1 MVDLYIMKPALKIY
15 FPTVCLF
22 MLAMMCANVSAQKN
36 QRHVI
41 IGYAG
46 GYHGVMDT
54 TMIDPTKLTHINYAF
69 AGCVHNRAILPK
81 IATDT
86 INLRYLVGLKR
97 KNRNLKV
104 LISIGGWGGSR
115 FFSDAVLTDTARKA
129 FASSA
134 ATIVGRYNL
143 DGIDIDWEYP
153 DDIGAG
159 NIYRIDDKHNYTL
172 MFKELRHSLDSVT
185 SITHHT
191 YLLTAAV
198 GGFKR
203 FLQQTEMGQAQR
215 YLDYINLMTYD
226 YSQDSLGVAVH
237 HTNLYPSKMDTSP
250 LQNSVQKTVADF
262 EADGVPANKLVV
274 GIAFYGRG
282 EAVENAAL
290 NGLGTKLTRAHA
302 HGGGYTYL
310 KDSLINKNG
319 FKYYQDKDA
328 RAPYLFNPV
337 TLQFITFDDEW
348 SVKNK
353 CKYVIKNNLA
363 GVMFWE
369 YASDKKEYLLKEI
382 DKDLKY

>member
-1 MVDLYIMKPALKIY
+1 MRHSTKPSFSTFFMPILVLICLK
-15 FPTVCLF
+15 
-22 MLAMMCANVSAQKN
+22 VSAQKN
-36 QRHVI
+36 QKHVI

-46 GYHGVMDT
+46 GYHGLMDT

-69 AGCVHNRAILPK
+69 GECRNNRALLPK

-86 INLRYLVGLKR
+86 INLKYLVGLKR
-97 KNRNLKV
+97 KNRDLKILV
-104 LISIGGWGGSR
+104 SIGGWGGSR
-115 FFSDAVLTDTARKA
+115 FFSDAVLTDTSRKA
-129 FASSA
+129 FAASA
-134 ATIVGRYNL
+134 AAIVGKYHL

-159 NIYRIDDKHNYTL
+159 NIFRIDDKHNYTL

-185 SITHHT
+185 NITHHT

-203 FLQQTEMGQAQR
+203 FLQQTEMGQAQQ
-215 YLDYINLMTYD
+215 YLDYVNLMTYD

-237 HTNLYPSKMDTSP
+237 HTNLYPSKRNTSP

-290 NGLGTKLTRAHA
+290 NGLGSKMTKGHVR
-302 HGGGYTYL
+302 GGGYTYL
-310 KDSLINKNG
+310 KDSLINKQG
-319 FKYYQDKDA
+319 FKYYKDRDA
-328 RAPYLFNPV
+328 KAPYLFNPT
-337 TLQFITFDDEW
+337 TLEFITFDDEW

-353 CKYVIKNNLA
+353 CRYVIKNDLA

-369 YASDKKEYLLKEI
+369 YSSDKKEYLLKEI
-382 DKDLKY
+382 DKDLKH

>member
-1 MVDLYIMKPALKIY
+1 MRPPIKIS
-15 FPTVCLF
+15 FPIVLLSILS
-22 MLAMMCANVSAQKN
+22 LACVKVSAQKN
-36 QRHVI
+36 QKHVI

-46 GYHGVMDT
+46 GYHGLMDT

-69 AGCVHNRAILPK
+69 GECKNNRALLPK

-86 INLRYLVGLKR
+86 INLRYLVGLKK
-97 KNRNLKV
+97 KNRDLKV

-129 FASSA
+129 FAASA
-134 ATIVGRYNL
+134 AAIVGKYNL
-143 DGIDIDWEYP
+143 DGVDIDWEYP

-185 SITHHT
+185 NITHHT

-203 FLQQTEMGQAQR
+203 FLLQTEMGKAQQ
-215 YLDYINLMTYD
+215 YLDYINLMTYEA
-226 YSQDSLGVAVH
+226 SQDSLGVAVH
-237 HTNLYPSKMDTSP
+237 HTNLYPSKKNTAQ
-250 LQNSVQKTVADF
+250 LQNSVQQTVADF
-262 EADGVPANKLVV
+262 EADGIPANKLVV

-282 EAVENAAL
+282 EAVEDAAL
-290 NGLGTKLTRAHA
+290 NGLGSKMTKIRV

-310 KDSLINKNG
+310 KDSLINKKG

-328 RAPYLFNPV
+328 KAPYLFNPA

-353 CKYVIKNNLA
+353 CKYVEKNNLA

-369 YASDKKEYLLKEI
+369 YSSDKKEYLLKEI
-382 DKDLKY
+382 DKDMKH

>member
-1 MVDLYIMKPALKIY
+1 MNPAIKLS
-15 FPTVCLF
+15 FPAICLL
-22 MLAMMCANVSAQKN
+22 MLALTFVNASAQKN
-36 QRHVI
+36 QKHVI

-46 GYHGVMDT
+46 GYHGLMDT
-54 TMIDPTKLTHINYAF
+54 AMIDPTRLTHINYAF
-69 AGCVHNRAILPK
+69 GACVHNRAVLPK

-86 INLRYLVGLKR
+86 INLRYLVGLKK
-97 KNRNLKV
+97 KNHNLKV

-129 FASSA
+129 FAASA
-134 ATIVGRYNL
+134 AAIVGKYNL

-185 SITHHT
+185 GVTHHT

-237 HTNLYPSKMDTSP
+237 HTNLYPSKVNTSS
-250 LQNSVQKTVADF
+250 LQNSVQKTVTDF

-282 EAVENAAL
+282 EAVEDAAL
-290 NGLGTKLTRAHA
+290 NGLGAKITKVRV

-310 KDSLINKNG
+310 KDSLIDKKG
-319 FKYYQDKDA
+319 FKYYRDKDA
-328 RAPYLFNPV
+328 KAPYLFNPG

-353 CKYVIKNNLA
+353 CRYVVKNNLA

-369 YASDKKEYLLKEI
+369 YSSDKKEYLLKEI
-382 DKDLKY
+382 DKDLKH

>member
-1 MVDLYIMKPALKIY
+1 MLM
-15 FPTVCLF
+15 FTVICSN
-22 MLAMMCANVSAQKN
+22 ASAQKN
-36 QRHVI
+36 QKHVI

-46 GYHGVMDT
+46 GYHGLMDT
-54 TMIDPTKLTHINYAF
+54 TMIDPLKLTHINYAF
-69 AGCVHNRAILPK
+69 GECKNNRAYLPK

-86 INLRYLVGLKR
+86 INLKYLVGLKR
-97 KNRNLKV
+97 KNRDLKV

-129 FASSA
+129 FAASA
-134 ATIVGRYNL
+134 AAIVGKYNL

-159 NIYRIDDKHNYTL
+159 NIFRADDKHNYTL
-172 MFKELRHSLDSVT
+172 MFKELRHSLDSLT
-185 SITHHT
+185 NISHHT

-203 FLQQTEMGQAQR
+203 FLQQTEMGQAQQ

-237 HTNLYPSKMDTSP
+237 HTNLYPSKTNTSA
-250 LQNSVQKTVADF
+250 LQNSVQKTVTDF

-282 EAVENAAL
+282 ESVENIAL
-290 NGLGTKLTRAHA
+290 NGLGSKMTKVRVR
-302 HGGGYTYL
+302 GGGYTYL
-310 KDSLINKNG
+310 KDSLINKKG
-319 FKYYQDKDA
+319 FKYYKDKHA
-328 RAPYLFNPV
+328 KAPYLFNPT

-369 YASDKKEYLLKEI
+369 YSSDKKEYLLKEI
-382 DKDLKY
+382 DKDLRY

>member
-1 MVDLYIMKPALKIY
+1 MRPFIKISFPMV
-15 FPTVCLF
+15 FVW
-22 MLAMMCANVSAQKN
+22 MLLLTCINASAQKN
-36 QRHVI
+36 QKHVI

-46 GYHGVMDT
+46 GYHGLMDT
-54 TMIDPTKLTHINYAF
+54 TMIDPSKLTHINYAF
-69 AGCVHNRAILPK
+69 VGCRNNRAVLEK

-86 INLRYLVGLKR
+86 INFRYLVGLKK
-97 KNRNLKV
+97 KNRDLKV

-129 FASSA
+129 FAASA
-134 ATIVGRYNL
+134 AAIVGKYNL

-185 SITHHT
+185 NTTHHT

-203 FLQQTEMGQAQR
+203 FLQQTEMGQVQR

-237 HTNLYPSKMDTSP
+237 HTNLYPSKAHTSP
-250 LQNSVQKTVADF
+250 VQNSVQETVTDF

-282 EAVENAAL
+282 EAVEDAAL
-290 NGLGTKLTRAHA
+290 NGLGSKMTKVRV

-310 KDSLINKNG
+310 KDSLINKKG

-328 RAPYLFNPV
+328 KAPYLFNPS

-353 CKYVIKNNLA
+353 CRYVEKNNLA

-369 YASDKKEYLLKEI
+369 YSSDKKEYLLKEI
-382 DKDLKY
+382 DKDLKH